1 MDRCTICEK
10 PVKFRKA
17 YHLSREYPEL
27 LCMEIKTTH
36 HDCQRAYDKVEKLKR
51 ELVSAEFELFLINHK
66 Y

>member
-10 PVKFRKA
+10 PYKHARSFFK
-17 YHLSREYPEL
+17 SIEYPEL
-27 LCMEIKTTH
+27 LCINIKTTH
-36 HDCQRAYDKVEKLKR
+36 NECQRAYDKVEKLKR